1 MYTVNVQRLQQLP
14 CLRLLL
20 PHRLH
25 RLSHH
30 NRSQNTRIL
39 GTKAGPTAMH
49 LKMDFAPLAESELSA
64 QR

>member
-30 NRSQNTRIL
+30 NRSQNTRSSTNYYL
-39 GTKAGPTAMH
+39 GDPVWTQKTC
-49 LKMDFAPLAESELSA
+49 LIVSKLASFG
-64 QR
+64 